1 MKKLLPLLLLFVL
14 PISASP
20 LPDYPFVYV
29 NETATKEIAP
39 DLATLHFEI
48 ATRDKLA
55 EVAFEQQAK
64 TSKAII
70 AFATSL
76 KIDGKDII
84 SRPLEKSS
92 EHQRYREI
100 RESKEP
106 QYDISRDVTITMKDL
121 AAYPQLLEFLYK
133 QEYVVEIH
141 ASFSRADEEK
151 IRADLLKE
159 ACAQALK
166 KAGTLAE
173 GFSRKVKGV
182 KAISEQGFEDFV
194 GDFGLSANSSGSFA
208 ASVLGGGEQ
217 DFRTIPE
224 TVTFR
229 RTVFAICE
237 LE

>member
-1 MKKLLPLLLLFVL
+1 MKKLLPLLLLLVL

-29 NETATKEIAP
+29 NETATKEVSP
-39 DLATLHFEI
+39 DVATIRFEV
-48 ATRDKLA
+48 ATRDKIA

-70 AFATSL
+70 AFATGL

-84 SRPLEKSS
+84 SQPIQKSS
-92 EHQRYREI
+92 DYQRYREV
-100 RESKEP
+100 REGKEP

-121 AAYPQLLEFLYK
+121 AAYSPLLEFLYK
-133 QEYVVEIH
+133 QEHVVEIR
-141 ASFSRADEEK
+141 ASFSRADEKK
-151 IRADLLKE
+151 ISADLLKE

-194 GDFGLSANSSGSFA
+194 GNFGLSADSGRAYARSA
-208 ASVLGGGEQ
+208 LDGTEQ

-224 TVTFR
+224 TVTFS
-229 RTVFAICE
+229 RTIYAICE